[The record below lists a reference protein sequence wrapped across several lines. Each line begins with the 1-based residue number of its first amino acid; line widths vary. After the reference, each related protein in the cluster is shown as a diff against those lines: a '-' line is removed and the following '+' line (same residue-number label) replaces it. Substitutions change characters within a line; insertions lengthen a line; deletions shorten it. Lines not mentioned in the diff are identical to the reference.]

1 MKGNESII
9 EQLNVRLSEELA
21 AIHQYIAHAAMQEN
35 WGYGKLSKITL
46 ERAQAEMKHA
56 GLLMDHI
63 LFLEGEPDVETLAP
77 IIIGKDVKDQINKD
91 VAAEEEAIQ
100 NYNASIVLATR
111 ELDDGSRSVFEA
123 NLKEEEEHLNYLEG
137 QQDLIEQMGIQQFL
151 SQMIE

>member
-1 MKGNESII
+1 MKGNEKVI
-9 EQLNVRLSEELA
+9 EQLNTRLSEEFA
-21 AIHQYIAHAAMQEN
+21 AIHQYTLHAAMQEN
-35 WGYGKLSKITL
+35 WGYEKLSKITQG
-46 ERAQAEMKHA
+46 RAQAEMKHA

-63 LFLEGEPDVETLAP
+63 LFLEGQPNVELLAP
-77 IIIGKDVKDQINKD
+77 ITIGMDILDQINKD

-100 NYNASIVLATR
+100 NYNASIVLATQ
-111 ELDDGSRSVFEA
+111 ELDDGTRAVFEA